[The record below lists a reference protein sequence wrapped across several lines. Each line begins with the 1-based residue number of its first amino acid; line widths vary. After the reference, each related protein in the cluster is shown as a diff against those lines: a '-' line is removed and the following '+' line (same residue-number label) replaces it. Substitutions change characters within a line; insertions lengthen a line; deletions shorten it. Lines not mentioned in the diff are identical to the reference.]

1 MKKIYSCMLA
11 MAMTALAA
19 NATDYYL
26 IGGFNGWALAADD
39 CKFEYVG
46 DGRYELDY
54 DGTLTSGFK
63 INDGTWGNA
72 DANFG
77 SNGSNLVVGE
87 AYKYAVGSSTINIA
101 IAENIQNPH
110 LVLNIVDQTLFVE
123 GASVAAEYAYALHG
137 NWDGGEAWSE
147 KALTEKSGNW
157 SVAGVEV
164 SDCTFG
170 IKKLDAASG
179 TQVDWISSAGE
190 AEVVVGT
197 AMPCK
202 VEGTNFS
209 LAAGNYDFAFD
220 AEAMTLTVSVAGQGG
235 GEDPDP
241 VPANTWNV
249 HGSIFGGTGWTSKV
263 MTLTNG
269 KWVLADVEVLA
280 GDFGL
285 RELDKAGE
293 QITWAASTGD
303 GVVVLD
309 EAMAVGTVGVKNFSI
324 KAGTYTF
331 TFDPAAMTLFVTGK
345 VGEEVEDV
353 LTYYIKGNIFG
364 DPLWSSEAMTE
375 GAGGNWTLSKE
386 VTEAGQFGVMAS
398 NQFGQQRAWYAAASE
413 ADAEISLGTAYTLI
427 ENGSNMSLGEGNYT
441 FTFNPETLVLTV
453 TTNSADGVAEIGVA
467 EGEAEYFN
475 LQGARVENPA
485 AGIYVKVL
493 NGKATKVV
501 VK

>member
-26 IGGFNGWALAADD
+26 IGGFNGWALADAK
-39 CKFEYVG
+39 CLFTEAGNGV
-46 DGRYELDY
+46 YELDY
-54 DGTLTSGFK
+54 EGTLSSGFK
-63 INDGTWGNA
+63 INDGTWANP

-77 SNGSNLVVGE
+77 
-87 AYKYAVGSSTINIA
+87 GSSVLTLGETYSLEVGGSS
-101 IAENIQNPH
+101 ENITLTENVKNPH
-110 LVLNIVDQTLFVE
+110 LVFNPAEKTLVVT
-123 GASVAAEYAYALHG
+123 GKASAAEYVYMLHG
-137 NWDGGEAWSE
+137 NWDGGTAWTDL
-147 KALTEKSGNW
+147 KLTESNGNW
-157 SVAGVEV
+157 TATGVTVEE
-164 SDCTFG
+164 CNFG
-170 IKKLDAASG
+170 IKKADKG
-179 TQVDWISSAGE
+179 TGAQVDWIASADAADVTVGQ
-190 AEVVVGT
+190 AMACVVNGS
-197 AMPCK
+197 
-202 VEGTNFS
+202 NFA

-353 LTYYIKGNIFG
+353 LTYYIKGDIFG

-386 VTEAGQFGVMAS
+386 VTVDGQFGVMAS
-398 NQFGQQRAWYAAASE
+398 NQFGQQRAWYAAAE
-413 ADAEISLGTAYTLI
+413 ADVAISLGTAYTLI
-427 ENGSNMSLGEGNYT
+427 ENGSNMSLGKGNYT

-453 TTNSADGVAEIGVA
+453 TANSVDGVAEIGVA

>member
-1 MKKIYSCMLA
+1 MLA
-11 MAMTALAA
+11 MSMVTLAA

-26 IGGFNGWALAADD
+26 IGGFNKWATADAN
-39 CKFEYVG
+39 CLFTEVG
-46 DGRYELDY
+46 NGVYELDY

-63 INDGTWGNA
+63 INDGTWDNP

-77 SNGSNLVVGE
+77 SNGSVLVVGE
-87 AYKYAVGSSTINIA
+87 AYKYAVGSSSGNIA

-110 LVLNIVDQTLFVE
+110 LVLNIIDQTLQIE
-123 GASVAAEYAYALHG
+123 GASVAAEYAYVLHG
-137 NWDGGEAWSE
+137 NWDGGTAWSE

-157 SVAGVEV
+157 TVTGMEV
-164 SDCTFG
+164 SDCNFG
-170 IKKLDAASG
+170 IKKTDAASG
-179 TQVDWISSAGE
+179 SQVDWIASAAE
-190 AEVVVGT
+190 ADIVVGT
-197 AMPCK
+197 AMPCM
-202 VEGTNFS
+202 VNGLNFA
-209 LAAGNYDFAFD
+209 LAAGTYDFTFNAD
-220 AEAMTLTVSVAGQGG
+220 AMTLTVSVAGQGG

-249 HGSIFGGTGWTSKV
+249 YGSIFGGAGWTNEA
-263 MTLTNG
+263 MTLTDG

-280 GDFGL
+280 GEFGL
-285 RELDKAGE
+285 REVDKAGD
-293 QITWAASTGD
+293 QITWAASTGN

-309 EAMAVGTVGVKNFSI
+309 EAMAVGTIGVTNFSI

-345 VGEEVEDV
+345 VGEEVEDI
-353 LTYYIKGNIFG
+353 LTYYIKGDIFG
-364 DPLWSSEAMTE
+364 DPLWSAEAMTE

-386 VTEAGQFGVMAS
+386 VTVAGQFGVLAS
-398 NQFGQQRAWYAAASE
+398 NQFGQQRAWYAAASMAE
-413 ADAEISLGTAYTLI
+413 AEINLGTAYTLI

-453 TTNSADGVAEIGVA
+453 TANSVDGVAEIGVA